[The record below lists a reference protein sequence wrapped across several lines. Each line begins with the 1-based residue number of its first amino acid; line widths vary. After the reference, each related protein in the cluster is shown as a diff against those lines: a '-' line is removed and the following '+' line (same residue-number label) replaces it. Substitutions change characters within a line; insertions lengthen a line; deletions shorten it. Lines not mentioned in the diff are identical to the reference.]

1 MYLSKVNTDVSLKP
15 ASSVFRFEKHGP
27 RFMTEILAVSWLDTK
42 IQSWRWGQHFLP
54 KRRQKTSVWIIPTA
68 KNW

>member
-42 IQSWRWGQHFLP
+42 IQS
-54 KRRQKTSVWIIPTA
+54 
-68 KNW
+68 